1 MYLAR
6 FNTGFQQSAPRSLLS
21 NRDGE
26 QRQPT
31 IYHRSMWP
39 RRRLQP
45 VARTSTTI
53 WSTTTSDCYATHFTC
68 IRYGASTAEV
78 SDTKRKR
85 ESDSNGTCPNSHKLE
100 RKKIQQGKHK
110 IQQELLQLQ
119 VQEVAQLQVQKIV
132 QEESMTKTTKNNIWC
147 FSPHRENVME
157 VLAATTT
164 PSQQA
169 SVPASK

>member
-1 MYLAR
+1 
-6 FNTGFQQSAPRSLLS
+6 
-21 NRDGE
+21 
-26 QRQPT
+26 
-31 IYHRSMWP
+31 
-39 RRRLQP
+39 

-78 SDTKRKR
+78 SDTKRKQ
-85 ESDSNGTCPNSHKLE
+85 ESDSNGTCPNSHKLNDKLE
-100 RKKIQQGKHK
+100 RKKNQQEGKHK

-147 FSPHRENVME
+147 FSPHRENVMK